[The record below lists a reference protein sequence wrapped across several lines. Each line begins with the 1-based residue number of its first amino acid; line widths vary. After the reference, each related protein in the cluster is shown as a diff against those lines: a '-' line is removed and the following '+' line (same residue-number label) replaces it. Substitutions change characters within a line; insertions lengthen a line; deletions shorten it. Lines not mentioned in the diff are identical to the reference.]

1 MLRSIPLKRDEWGFR
16 ASEDKDIHFSHIA
29 NRILCERDERKMA
42 VTITDVRRHLQ
53 HADLSFYSA
62 FRCVT

>member
-1 MLRSIPLKRDEWGFR
+1 M
-16 ASEDKDIHFSHIA
+16 DKDIHFSDIA
-29 NRILCERDERKMA
+29 KRILYERDERKMA

-53 HADLSFYSA
+53 QADLSFYSA